1 MTSAYNPRSRSEIEA
16 YTDILSLS
24 QIVETLVG
32 QPVDR
37 IIVEYPSYFEHLNS
51 FLTEEDF
58 PNFMAWQL

>member
-51 FLTEEDF
+51 FLTEEDSPYF
-58 PNFMAWQL
+58 KAWQL